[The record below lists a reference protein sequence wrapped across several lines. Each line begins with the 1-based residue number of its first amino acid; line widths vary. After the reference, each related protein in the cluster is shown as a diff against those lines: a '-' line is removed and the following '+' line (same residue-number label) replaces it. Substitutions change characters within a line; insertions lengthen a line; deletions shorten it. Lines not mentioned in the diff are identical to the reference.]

1 MVCQLNSNRVILN
14 KIKMV
19 KSSFELKSSSAEIRL
34 KGNQLLPLDAIS
46 TVWLVRSGTVGVFAM
61 TADGD
66 RRIHGMRQYLFTVE
80 PGEILF
86 GVPFVPSP
94 DGTNLL
100 GMVAVAIETTEL
112 QAISLTDFAI
122 KVQQDNSKAISW
134 LEGWLNHL
142 NQWLERQQTPL
153 ANIVSAS
160 GERFLSLILS
170 QTLQP
175 PKNEVIWVEVRSGT
189 ASWLNKDFPVTES
202 TVRLPLT
209 DHMGIIAQSDLDV
222 YTVSTSAVDASELPD
237 SLTLLHSYFLT
248 YFYQIKQ
255 QETEVEYA
263 RFQQRNNINRQVTES
278 ALGNIAGVL
287 NKQINTEVVR
297 GNALLV
303 AAGAVG
309 RVRSIKINPPSNA
322 EDLNRVKDPLDAIA
336 RASMFRTRRVILD
349 GDWWLEEYDALLG
362 YRLEDNS
369 PIALLPKTNNYFDR
383 GSKYDLFD
391 PRTGIKVEVD
401 AAVAESVSP
410 EAVMFYRPLPPKMY
424 RALEVFRFGIK
435 GYEVELVT
443 IFALGIVGTL
453 LGMVTPQATAMLVNS
468 AIPDGDRLLLWQI
481 GLALFAAAIGK
492 TLFQLAQGIVSLR
505 LENAADSNLQ
515 PAVWDRLLQ
524 LSPAFFRKYSS
535 GDLMM
540 RLMAVSEVR
549 GQLSGATQRTLLSG
563 IFALLNLV
571 LMFVYSVK
579 LALIG
584 MGIAILTI
592 IVTIVSSR
600 LLIKKQRRQ
609 EELDGEINS
618 LTVELIGGVSKLRVA
633 AAEGRAFAAWAD
645 KYSQRLRLSS
655 RVQQINDGISTF
667 SEALPEVSS
676 ILLFW
681 FAILFIQIASSK
693 NNPLGFNAGTFLAF
707 NTAFGIFLGGATD
720 ISNTFTDILEIVPLW
735 ERAQP
740 ILQNEPESNL
750 DKASPGRL
758 TGRLFLDHVT
768 FRYGSE
774 GPLTLEDVSVRANPG
789 EFVAFVGPS
798 GSGKSTIFRLL
809 LGFETPLSGTVYYD
823 GQDLA
828 GLDVPAVRRQLGVVL
843 QNVRASNGSIFES
856 IASGALV
863 TLDEAWE
870 AARMAGFAEDIEQM
884 PMGMHTVVS
893 EGGGNL
899 SGGQRQRLLIAR
911 SLVLKPKIILMDE
924 ATSAL
929 DNRTQS
935 IVTESLDRMN
945 ATRIVIAHRL
955 STIRN
960 ADRIYVVEAG
970 RVVQVGKYDDLVKE
984 EGLFARLVARQLD

>member
-1 MVCQLNSNRVILN
+1 
-14 KIKMV
+14 MV
-19 KSSFELKSSSAEIRL
+19 KSSSELKSSPTEIRL
-34 KGNQLLPLDAIS
+34 QGNQLLPLDATA

-61 TADGD
+61 TADSD

-80 PGEILF
+80 AGEVLF

-94 DGTNLL
+94 DGINLL
-100 GMVAVAIETTEL
+100 GVVAVAIETTEL
-112 QAISLTDFAI
+112 QGIPLADLGL
-122 KVQQDNSKAISW
+122 KVQQHNSCAVAW

-142 NQWLERQQTPL
+142 NQWLRRQQTPL
-153 ANIVSAS
+153 ENIISAS
-160 GERFLSLILS
+160 GERFLSLTLS

-175 PKNEVIWVEVRSGT
+175 PKNEVVWVEVRSGT
-189 ASWLNKDFPVTES
+189 AVWLTENFPVTES

-209 DHMGIIAQSDLDV
+209 DRMGLIAQSELDV
-222 YTVSTSAVDASELPD
+222 YTVPTAELDGSQLPD
-237 SLTLLHSYFLT
+237 SLALLHSYFLT

-263 RFQQRNNINRQVTES
+263 RFQQRNDINRQVTES

-287 NKQINTEVVR
+287 SKQALDPDVMR

-309 RVRSIKINPPSNA
+309 RVRNIKVNPSSDA
-322 EDLNRVKDPLDAIA
+322 EDLARVKDPLDAIA

-349 GDWWLEEYDALLG
+349 GEWWLEEYDALLG
-362 YRLEDNS
+362 YRLENNA
-369 PIALLPKTNNYFDR
+369 PIALLPKTGGYLKG

-391 PRTGIKVEVD
+391 PSTGTKVSVD
-401 AAVAESVSP
+401 AAVAEDVSP
-410 EAVMFYRPLPPKMY
+410 EAMMFYRPLPPKMY
-424 RALEVFRFGIK
+424 KALEVFRFGTK
-435 GYEVELVT
+435 GYEIELVT
-443 IFALGIVGTL
+443 VFAFGIVGTL
-453 LGMVTPQATAMLVNS
+453 LGMVTPQATAMLVNN

-524 LSPAFFRKYSS
+524 LSPAFFREYSS

-540 RLMAVSEVR
+540 RLMAVSQVR
-549 GQLSGATQRTLLSG
+549 EQLSGATQRTLLSG

-579 LALIG
+579 LALIA
-584 MGIAILTI
+584 MGITVLTI
-592 IVTIVSSR
+592 VVTVVSSR

-645 KYSQRLRLSS
+645 KYSQRLKLSS
-655 RVQQINDGISTF
+655 RVQQINDGVSTF

-681 FAILFIQIASSK
+681 FAILFIQIAASK

-707 NTAFGIFLGGATD
+707 NSAFGIFLGGATS

-740 ILQNEPESNL
+740 ILQTEPESNL

-758 TGRLFLDHVT
+758 TGRLSLDHVT
-768 FRYGSE
+768 FRYGNE
-774 GPLTLEDVSVRANPG
+774 GLLTLEDVSVRAYPG

-843 QNVRASNGSIFES
+843 QNVRASNNSIFEN

>member
-1 MVCQLNSNRVILN
+1 MIQ
-14 KIKMV
+14 
-19 KSSFELKSSSAEIRL
+19 SSFERKSSPAEMSL
-34 KGNQLLPLDAIS
+34 KGNQLLPLDPTS
-46 TVWLVRSGTVGVFAM
+46 TIWLVRSGTVGIFAM
-61 TADGD
+61 TADSD

-80 PGEILF
+80 PGEVLF

-94 DGTNLL
+94 DGVNLL
-100 GMVAVAIETTEL
+100 GMVAVAIEATEL
-112 QAISLTDFAI
+112 QAISLADFSS
-122 KVQQDNSKAISW
+122 KLQQHNPKAIAW
-134 LEGWLNHL
+134 LEGWLNHF
-142 NQWLERQQTPL
+142 NQWLAGQQIPL
-153 ANIVSAS
+153 ANLVSAS
-160 GERFLSLILS
+160 GERFLSLTPS

-175 PKNEVIWVEVRSGT
+175 PKDEVVWVEVRSGT
-189 ASWLNKDFPVTES
+189 ASWLNQDFPVTES

-209 DHMGIIAQSDLDV
+209 SKMGLIAQSELDV
-222 YTVSTSAVDASELPD
+222 YTLPTAELDDSKLPD
-237 SLTLLHSYFLT
+237 SLALLHSYFLG
-248 YFYQIKQ
+248 YFYQTKQ
-255 QETEVEYA
+255 QEAEVEYA

-278 ALGNIAGVL
+278 ALSSIAGVL
-287 NKQINTEVVR
+287 NPTVATDTVQR
-297 GNALLV
+297 GDALLV

-309 RVRSIKINPPSNA
+309 RVRNIKINPPSDA

-349 GDWWLEEYDALLG
+349 GDWWQEEYDALLG
-362 YRLEDNS
+362 YRLGDNS
-369 PIALLPKTNNYFDR
+369 PIALLPKANNYLNQ

-391 PRTGIKVEVD
+391 PKTRTKVEVD
-401 AAVAESVSP
+401 ATIADSVSP
-410 EAVMFYRPLPPKMY
+410 EAIMFYRPLPPTMY
-424 RALEVFRFGIK
+424 RALEVFRFGTK

-443 IFALGIVGTL
+443 IFVFGIIGTL
-453 LGMVTPQATAMLVNS
+453 LGMVTPQATAMLVNN

-481 GLALFAAAIGK
+481 GLALFASAIGK

-524 LSPAFFRKYSS
+524 LSPAFFREYSS

-584 MGIAILTI
+584 MGIAILTVV
-592 IVTIVSSR
+592 VTIVSTR

-633 AAEGRAFAAWAD
+633 AAEGRAFAAWAE
-645 KYSQRLRLSS
+645 KYSQRLKLSS
-655 RVQQINDGISTF
+655 RVQQINDGVSTF

-707 NTAFGIFLGGATD
+707 NSAFGIFLGGATD

-740 ILQNEPESNL
+740 ILQTEPESNL

-758 TGRLFLDHVT
+758 TGRLSLDHVT
-768 FRYGSE
+768 FRYGNE
-774 GPLTLEDVSVRANPG
+774 GPLTLEDVSVCAYPG

-863 TLDEAWE
+863 TLEEAWE

-884 PMGMHTVVS
+884 PMGMHTIVS

-984 EGLFARLVARQLD
+984 DGLFARLVARQLD

>member
-1 MVCQLNSNRVILN
+1 
-14 KIKMV
+14 MV
-19 KSSFELKSSSAEIRL
+19 KSDFEIKNTQTEIAL
-34 KGNQLLPLDAIS
+34 KGNQLFPLDD
-46 TVWLVRSGTVGVFAM
+46 TKTLWLVRSGTVGVFAM
-61 TADGD
+61 AADGE

-80 PGEILF
+80 PGGVLF
-86 GVPFVPSP
+86 GVPFINSP
-94 DGTNLL
+94 DGINLL
-100 GMVAVAIETTEL
+100 GMVGVAIEATEL
-112 QAISLTDFAI
+112 QAISFKEFTQKVKQKNSRAI
-122 KVQQDNSKAISW
+122 AFLEDW
-134 LEGWLNHL
+134 LNNLNGWLH
-142 NQWLERQQTPL
+142 RQQLTL
-153 ANIVSAS
+153 ENTVVAS
-160 GERFLSLILS
+160 GERFLSLTPS

-175 PKNEVIWVEVRSGT
+175 PKKEIIWVDVKAGD
-189 ASWLNKDFPVTES
+189 ACWLDREF
-202 TVRLPLT
+202 PLT
-209 DHMGIIAQSDLDV
+209 ANSVTLPITNRMGIVAQSDLDL
-222 YTVSTSAVDASELPD
+222 YTVPTTEINVVQLPQ
-237 SLTLLHSYFLT
+237 SLGLLHSYFLG
-248 YFYQIKQ
+248 YFYRLQQ

-263 RFQQRNNINRQVTES
+263 RFQQRNQINRELKES
-278 ALGNIAGVL
+278 ALSSIAGVL
-287 NKQINTEVVR
+287 DKKVEPDFLR

-303 AAGAVG
+303 AVGAVG
-309 RVRSIKINPPSNA
+309 RVRNIKINPPSDA

-336 RASMFRTRRVILD
+336 RASLFRTRRVMLE
-349 GDWWLEEYDALLG
+349 GNWWLQEYDALLG

-369 PIALLPKTNNYFDR
+369 PIALLPKDKNYFSQ
-383 GSKYDLFD
+383 GSKYDIFD
-391 PRTGIKVEVD
+391 PQTGKRVEVD
-401 AAVAESVSP
+401 STTAEDISP
-410 EAVMFYRPLPPKMY
+410 EAYMFYRPLPPSMY
-424 RALEVFRFGIK
+424 KALEVFRFGTM
-435 GYEVELVT
+435 GYEGELVT
-443 IFALGIVGTL
+443 IFIFGIIGTL
-453 LGMVTPQATAMLVNS
+453 LGMVTPQATAMLVNN
-468 AIPDGDRLLLWQI
+468 AIPDADRLLLWQI

-492 TLFQLAQGIVSLR
+492 TLFELAQGIVSLR

-524 LSPAFFRKYSS
+524 LSPAFFREYSS
-535 GDLMM
+535 GDLLV
-540 RLMAVSEVR
+540 RLMAVSQVR
-549 GQLSGATQRTLLSG
+549 GQLSGATQKTLLSG

-584 MGIAILTI
+584 IGITILTI
-592 IVTIVSSR
+592 IVTFVSTR
-600 LLIKKQRRQ
+600 KLIKIQRRQ

-645 KYSQRLRLSS
+645 KYSQRLKLSS
-655 RVQQINDGISTF
+655 KVQRINDAVSTF
-667 SEALPEVSS
+667 GEALPEVSS

-681 FAILFIQIASSK
+681 FAILFIQIAASK

-707 NTAFGIFLGGATD
+707 NSAFGIFLGGATD

-740 ILQNEPESNL
+740 ILQTEPESNI

-758 TGRLFLDHVT
+758 TGRLSLDHVT
-768 FRYGSE
+768 FRYGNE
-774 GPLTLEDVSVRANPG
+774 GPLTLEDVSVRAYPG

-828 GLDVPAVRRQLGVVL
+828 GLDVPSVRRQLGVVL
-843 QNVRASNGSIFES
+843 QNVKASNGSIFES
-856 IASGALV
+856 IASGALI

-884 PMGMHTVVS
+884 PMGMHTVIS

-945 ATRIVIAHRL
+945 STRIVIAHRL

-960 ADRIYVVEAG
+960 ADRIYVIEAG
-970 RVVQVGKYDDLVKE
+970 RIVQVGKYDDLLKE
-984 EGLFARLVARQLD
+984 DGLFARLVARQLD